1 MRSPSGRYAA
11 LTQRLVDSV
20 LTTPGQTTSELRG
33 AVLERGK
40 VPAPLA
46 SYVDKVF
53 EHAHRV
59 TDADVAGLAPAGYS
73 EDAVFELTVAAA
85 VGAALERLERGLAA
99 LRASPPGEP
108 R

>member
-1 MRSPSGRYAA
+1 MHRPTGRYAA

-20 LTTPGQTTSELRG
+20 LTTPGQTTSELRR

-53 EHAHRV
+53 LHAYRV
-59 TDADVAGLAPAGYS
+59 TDADLAALQRAGNS
-73 EDAVFELTVAAA
+73 DDAVFEVTVVAA

-99 LRASPPGEP
+99 LRGQEP